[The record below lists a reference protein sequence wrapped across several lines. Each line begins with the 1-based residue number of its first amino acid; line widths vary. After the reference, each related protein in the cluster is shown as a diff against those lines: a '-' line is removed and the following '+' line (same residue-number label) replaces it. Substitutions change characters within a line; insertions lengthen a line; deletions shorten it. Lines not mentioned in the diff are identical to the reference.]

1 MAYGSTNPP
10 HLLVGR
16 LAADLPSLWAY
27 RSTHTPAEVAA
38 AGFVSDGDSRGM
50 KRGDAVLVH
59 QSTDDT
65 ATWMFVS
72 AVTASSAATLTTV
85 TTSS

>member
-10 HLLVGR
+10 ALLVGR
-16 LAADLPSLWAY
+16 VGDDNPSLWTY
-27 RSTHTPAEVAA
+27 QSTHTPAEVAA
-38 AGFVSDGDSRGM
+38 AGFVSNGYDLGM

-72 AVTASSAATLTTV
+72 SVTASSAATLTTV